1 MRNPDFQ
8 SQVRLEVYRQFIESG
23 SCPSR
28 VAVAQSL
35 NRSLQDVTDAL
46 AELAKAHVLVL
57 QPDTGEVL
65 MANPL
70 SAVPTPFLVVTEQS
84 RGPRHWYGNCIWDAL
99 GVISML
105 QADGK
110 VVTSCGCCGEKMT
123 VTVTGKKATPQPD
136 GIVHFA
142 LPARRWWDDIVFN

>member
-1 MRNPDFQ
+1 MQDLNFQ

-23 SCPSR
+23 SCPAKS
-28 VAVAQSL
+28 AIAQSL
-35 NRSLQDVTDAL
+35 NRSLQDVIDAL
-46 AELAKAHVLVL
+46 VELAKAHMLVL
-57 QPDTGEVL
+57 QPETGEVL

-105 QADGK
+105 QADGT

-123 VTVTGKKATPQPD
+123 VTVTSKKAAPQPD

>member
-1 MRNPDFQ
+1 MQNLDFP
-8 SQVRLEVYRQFIESG
+8 SQVRLEVYRQFLESG
-23 SCPSR
+23 SCPARSD
-28 VAVAQSL
+28 VARSL

-46 AELAKAHVLVL
+46 AELGKTHELVL
-57 QPDTGEVL
+57 QPETGEVL

-84 RGPRHWYGNCIWDAL
+84 RGPRFWYGNCIWDAL

-136 GIVHFA
+136 GVVHFA